1 MVWLM
6 GQIEMFLGPTTE
18 VVIVID
24 VSGSMVK
31 LDPKGLAR
39 EGSKM
44 ISDISEALQAPVRFS
59 LILYGEKSRVIGE
72 GMNPGDAKRILTD
85 SLMNVKPEKYS
96 DLRSALNLAKGI
108 LKRRS
113 ERRQAYV
120 IVLTDG
126 RIREDDIPPGEDIR
140 NYLTTLSSMASDF
153 KENKWN
159 VFVFSTQDAESAII
173 DLANSSG
180 GAYTRVNDLS
190 EISTKFMNLLE
201 GKLLR
206 FRVDVKPSSLVEIP
220 VEEGVAEIGVVVAF
234 DPREKSTLKIYDPS
248 GKEVEGNRKEGR
260 GYTIFTVS
268 NPKPGIWKFEISKG
282 ATVLLSMAIPKI
294 VYPSGEHP
302 YTEPINVKLRLEP
315 ILPKHPDWKNFSARI
330 YVEYPSGKQE
340 VYELYDDG
348 KNGDE
353 KPGDGIFG
361 RNIGRLPEGEYVF
374 TAVVN
379 HKPTN
384 SEVKIRFQQARAVY
398 SDTLRDKAISEG
410 QRPQIEKLEPFEIP
424 PSKGQASAYNL
435 NLNFI
440 VPKDAKSGTYNVL
453 LRGTQTPPY
462 RKIEISYPSKVGSWK
477 ALWMTVGGVGALV
490 VGGVVAWRTLR

>member
-159 VFVFSTQDAESAII
+159 VFVFSTQDAES
-173 DLANSSG
+173 
-180 GAYTRVNDLS
+180 
-190 EISTKFMNLLE
+190 
-201 GKLLR
+201 
-206 FRVDVKPSSLVEIP
+206 
-220 VEEGVAEIGVVVAF
+220 
-234 DPREKSTLKIYDPS
+234 
-248 GKEVEGNRKEGR
+248 
-260 GYTIFTVS
+260 
-268 NPKPGIWKFEISKG
+268 
-282 ATVLLSMAIPKI
+282 
-294 VYPSGEHP
+294 
-302 YTEPINVKLRLEP
+302 
-315 ILPKHPDWKNFSARI
+315 
-330 YVEYPSGKQE
+330 
-340 VYELYDDG
+340 
-348 KNGDE
+348 
-353 KPGDGIFG
+353 
-361 RNIGRLPEGEYVF
+361 
-374 TAVVN
+374 
-379 HKPTN
+379 
-384 SEVKIRFQQARAVY
+384 
-398 SDTLRDKAISEG
+398 
-410 QRPQIEKLEPFEIP
+410 
-424 PSKGQASAYNL
+424 YN
-435 NLNFI
+435 
-440 VPKDAKSGTYNVL
+440 
-453 LRGTQTPPY
+453 
-462 RKIEISYPSKVGSWK
+462 
-477 ALWMTVGGVGALV
+477 
-490 VGGVVAWRTLR
+490 